1 MYLNTINIKGIH
13 NLKRVSFDDSAVILR
28 HWDGTAD
35 MLDYDNPEDKEKI
48 SYFINYAIEDL
59 KNRFK
64 KNGVEVNVQFK
75 RNIQ

>member
-1 MYLNTINIKGIH
+1 MYLNTITIKGIR